1 MQSRSGIIAMH
12 VNRTEEVIFP
22 LIPHVTPIWP
32 PEKRIEN
39 VKARRANFRRLVRN
53 KMILFKFLQS
63 INPTFKDF
71 VSEVVEKVDDE
82 HNIIALT
89 RNFHEEQRIKTQRIY
104 EIQMEAFH
112 REERKKSAWAKVREN
127 EYYGGLQKLPRTSMV
142 ATKGN
147 SNILTDQTLMKDWQL
162 TPEKR
167 RHTSKIEDHGASTK
181 DQHRELSKAQTP
193 RRRKDDEVVFPPQNV
208 AIYLPQIYRQDKEA
222 KRPVNDPRFERLL
235 TSLVPTE
242 NRTETEFRDI
252 GTGRSISSTK
262 GRERTLQSRLSGKSL
277 HEKWLETME
286 PKYNEKNVSTSF
298 YN

>member
-1 MQSRSGIIAMH
+1 MH
-12 VNRTEEVIFP
+12 LNRTEEVIFP

-71 VSEVVEKVDDE
+71 VSEVAEKVDDE
-82 HNIIALT
+82 HNIVSLT
-89 RNFHEEQRIKTQRIY
+89 RNFHEEQRKKDQRIY
-104 EIQMEAFH
+104 EIQMEAFL
-112 REERKKSAWAKVREN
+112 REERKKSALGKLRES
-127 EYYGGLQKLPRTSMV
+127 ECYCGWQKLPRTSMV
-142 ATKGN
+142 ASKGN
-147 SNILTDQTLMKDWQL
+147 SNNSTNQTFIRDLQL
-162 TPEKR
+162 TTEKR
-167 RHTSKIEDHGASTK
+167 QDTLKIEDSASTK
-181 DQHRELSKAQTP
+181 DQHRKLSKAQTF
-193 RRRKDDEVVFPPQNV
+193 RRSNQDEVVFPQKHD
-208 AIYLPQIYRQDKEA
+208 AIYFPQIYRHDKEA

-235 TSLVPTE
+235 TSLVPPA
-242 NRTETEFRDI
+242 NRSETEFRNI
-252 GTGRSISSTK
+252 GTGRNISSTK

-298 YN
+298 YI